1 MPTNYIM
8 DEKRANE
15 TIGVLMYDE
24 AKKGLAAAIG
34 VPDDDWDKSF
44 GQKSPAVVSEEE
56 AFSLMS

>member
-15 TIGVLMYDE
+15 TIGVLTYDE
-24 AKKGLAAAIG
+24 AKKGLATAIG
-34 VPDDDWDKSF
+34 VPADDWDKSF
-44 GQKSPAVVSEEE
+44 GQISPAVVSEEE